1 MNKSIT
7 IENRLILTHSQWTL
21 HQMHETYWKVPM
33 LSFWDHSLLP
43 KKHNLLIQ
51 ISIQKEYIKS
61 IIPDSHLCFLP
72 NLGEADIWGQ
82 WLKAVPGWFFFA
94 WKEWH
99 GWGKERNR
107 RPQSYPYWRI
117 YKTKVSVKSFKS
129 ACRLPSEV
137 ALLSSAWMVSMLAC
151 GLRSLSL
158 CPSHNICFVQ
168 NTQSTLTVL
177 FSTAEYKWLLANC
190 WESLSKC

>member
-61 IIPDSHLCFLP
+61 VIPDSHLCFLP

-129 ACRLPSEV
+129 ACLLPSKV

-168 NTQSTLTVL
+168 KTQSTLTVL